1 MLISGQQLI
10 GKNIISM
17 RIGRAI
23 GVTTEIIINPNNL
36 KIEGW
41 FAQDLDTKKTVILLS
56 QDVRG
61 FVEQGFAV
69 NDHDALSD
77 PDELIRLKELLKLNF
92 TLIGKIVV
100 TDHRRRVGK
109 VVNYS
114 LNDSN
119 FYIQKLNINQSILK
133 NFSGGE
139 IIVDR
144 SQILEITDSK
154 IRISEATAQ
163 DSAPMPAIA

>member
-1 MLISGQQLI
+1 MLILGQQLI
-10 GKNIISM
+10 GKNIMSM

-23 GVTTEIIINPNNL
+23 GITTEVIVNPKNL

-41 FAQDLDTKKTVILLS
+41 FAQDLETKKTVILLS

-77 PDELIRLKELLKLNF
+77 PQELVRLKDLLKLNF
-92 TLIGKIVV
+92 TLINKTVV
-100 TDHRRRVGK
+100 TDHHRRVGK
-109 VVNYS
+109 VINYS

-119 FYIQKLNINQSILK
+119 FFIQKLNINQSVLK
-133 NFSGGE
+133 SFTGGE
-139 IIVDR
+139 VIIDR
-144 SQILEITDSK
+144 SQILEITDKK
-154 IRISEATAQ
+154 IRVSEATIQ
-163 DSAPMPAIA
+163 DSSPMPAIA

>member
-1 MLISGQQLI
+1 MLILGQQLI
-10 GKNIISM
+10 GKNIMSM

-23 GVTTEIIINPNNL
+23 GITTEVIVNPKNL

-41 FAQDLDTKKTVILLS
+41 FAQDLETKKTVILLS

-77 PDELIRLKELLKLNF
+77 PQELVRLKDLLKLNF
-92 TLIGKIVV
+92 ALINKTVV
-100 TDHRRRVGK
+100 TDHHRRVGK
-109 VVNYS
+109 VINYS

-119 FYIQKLNINQSILK
+119 FFIQKLNINQSVIK
-133 NFSGGE
+133 SFTGGE
-139 IIVDR
+139 VIIDR
-144 SQILEITDSK
+144 SQILEITDKK
-154 IRISEATAQ
+154 IRVSEATIQ
-163 DSAPMPAIA
+163 DSSPMPAIA